1 MTREPANRDEGAVC
15 RTGTDTAATD
25 GAVEPT
31 WPEWDCS
38 GVADCCLV
46 ARVGGVCEHL
56 AGDVDEIVAQ
66 GSAEWDAEV
75 ARLSG
80 LITEAKIE
88 GDQSTVDWLLEY
100 CGGVEESPEPD
111 NEPTVAEIEAMDR
124 YTGPPPVNPPL
135 GQSIR
140 PAAWQ
145 QMEPDAS
152 LAALLEDIDV
162 TQVDPYQA
170 VEIVAAY
177 KRLESWAAG
186 MAALAAAALAEKD
199 GMSTAPLVGDPRP
212 VRNGTPE
219 ELAIRLGT
227 TRTQGQKLVRLGRAM
242 SETFAP
248 TGDKLLSGEIDVAKA
263 EAIVSHLWNASAQ
276 VAWLVQDEILRDAP
290 GSTVHQLTRQITKT
304 LIAVDPDDAANR
316 HHRAARERRVTH
328 PAPLPDAMAS
338 ATLTGPVHELAA
350 FDLVLDAA
358 AAAAKAAGDRRTRDQ
373 LRYDAAMVMAQQA
386 LATGWIGAPPPD
398 QQDAAASG
406 GTRTT
411 SRTAGCTGWAIPRI
425 EGAFTSTPRPMRLA
439 RAAGGRLQIDVTIP
453 LSLLVQDPAPTDTGN
468 GTTGTTTSVTSATHS
483 PRTGDAAGPDA
494 PPDRPQPTSS
504 GDPAPGTMCDDDEP
518 EPLIWPD
525 PAQVAELRGYGPIT
539 PDVARALATGGVW
552 RRLVT
557 DPLTGGLLDVGRTR
571 YRPPP
576 ALAAFIRARDRT
588 CVFPGCTAPAA
599 MCQIDHTLAWSQGGR
614 TDRDDLGPLCEGGHV
629 LKTDG
634 LFTVIQP
641 SPGIFEWTTPSGHRY
656 RRETNGTTTRLP
668 RAGVPAY

>member
-1 MTREPANRDEGAVC
+1 M
-15 RTGTDTAATD
+15 
-25 GAVEPT
+25 
-31 WPEWDCS
+31 
-38 GVADCCLV
+38 

-56 AGDVDEIVAQ
+56 AGDAEETIAQ
-66 GSAEWDAEV
+66 GSADWDAEV

-88 GDQSTVDWLLEY
+88 GDQASVDWLLEY
-100 CGGVEESPEPD
+100 CAGVEESPEPE

-145 QMEPDAS
+145 QMEPDSS

-177 KRLESWAAG
+177 KRMESWAAG

-242 SETFAP
+242 TETFAP
-248 TGDKLLSGEIDVAKA
+248 TGDKLLAGEIDVAKA

-276 VAWLVQDEILRDAP
+276 VAWLVQDEILGDAP

-304 LIAVDPDDAANR
+304 LIAVDPDDATNR

-328 PAPLPDAMAS
+328 PAALPDAMAS

-398 QQDAAASG
+398 QQDSAASRA
-406 GTRTT
+406 TRTT
-411 SRTAGCTGWAIPRI
+411 SRTTGCTGWAIPRI

-439 RAAGGRLQIDVTIP
+439 QAAGGRLQIDVTIP
-453 LSLLVQDPAPTDTGN
+453 LSLLMQDPA
-468 GTTGTTTSVTSATHS
+468 TTA
-483 PRTGDAAGPDA
+483 TGDATAATTNPSGTSAPDGPEAGATAGPGA
-494 PPDRPQPTSS
+494 PPGGQQPASPA
-504 GDPAPGTMCDDDEP
+504 DPAAGPRGGDDEP

-557 DPLTGGLLDVGRTR
+557 DPLTGGLLDVGRAR

-641 SPGIFEWTTPSGHRY
+641 SPGTFEWTTPSGHRY
-656 RRETNGTTTRLP
+656 RREINGTTTRLP